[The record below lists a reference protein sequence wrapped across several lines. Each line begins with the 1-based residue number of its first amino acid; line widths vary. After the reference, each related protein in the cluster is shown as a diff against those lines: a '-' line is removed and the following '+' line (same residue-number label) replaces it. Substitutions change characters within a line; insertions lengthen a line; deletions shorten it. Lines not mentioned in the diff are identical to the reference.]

1 MLHFEQGRC
10 LEFQKMDLLGL
21 YYAVISITTSPNT
34 PHKVLPLTVKGA
46 QGPCKVWYPKQ
57 SLDVGSC
64 LPSRWESRSNTL
76 KRLCGCAQPPWI
88 TQPIISSLTIW
99 YLTCFS
105 PHWQGFS
112 STYPAKCDI
121 LRGRTEIPQTRS
133 SFAEERISII
143 HQITPNII
151 FIHCP
156 YRFLFKA
163 PAVSAFSLGDSTK
176 GSFLFIQELF
186 LSNKGIQH

>member
-1 MLHFEQGRC
+1 MSRFGTQRR
-10 LEFQKMDLLGL
+10 
-21 YYAVISITTSPNT
+21 AW
-34 PHKVLPLTVKGA
+34 VLI
-46 QGPCKVWYPKQ
+46 
-57 SLDVGSC
+57 
-64 LPSRWESRSNTL
+64 SRWESRSNTW
-76 KRLCGCAQPPWI
+76 KAFCGCAQPPCI
-88 TQPIISSLTIW
+88 TQSITCSLARKET
-99 YLTCFS
+99 S
-105 PHWQGFS
+105 PAFPHTDRAS
-112 STYPAKCDI
+112 AHSTPLKCDI
-121 LRGRTEIPQTRS
+121 LRGRTGIPHTRS
-133 SFAEERISII
+133 SFAEKGISII